1 MGFGSFLKLV
11 EIQTKVASVIPL
23 LIGTLYSVYRF
34 GKFDLTNFLIM
45 TVSLLS
51 VDMAI
56 TAINNYMDY
65 KKAKKKKGYGYEEH
79 NAIVRDGLDENIVKV
94 VIGLLLFIASALG
107 ILLYSRTDI
116 VVLLLGLA
124 SFLVGIFYSCGPI
137 PISRTALGEVF
148 SGFFM
153 GAIIIFL
160 SSYIHLDKSQIISM
174 DLSLTKFALSL
185 NIFELFGFFLISLP
199 AFAGISNI
207 MLANNI
213 CDVKDDFENKRY
225 TLPVHIGVENSIKLF
240 EGIYLLGYLGVIA
253 GVGFGFDS
261 VISILMLAT
270 IKPVMENCKLFAK
283 NPTKKDTFILAVK
296 NFVLINSIHI
306 LTLGIGSIFGK

>member
-1 MGFGSFLKLV
+1 MGFASFLKLV

-94 VIGLLLFIASALG
+94 VIGLLLFIASVLG
-107 ILLYSRTDI
+107 ILLYTRTDI

-153 GAIIIFL
+153 GSIIIFL

-174 DLSLTKFALSL
+174 DFSLTKFTLSL